1 VDHFSGLN
9 DVKMW
14 QLFLEVY
21 DMDDDYLMEEVLNL
35 EYLRYND
42 IEEIVNRY
50 MLKGSISKEDREK
63 LIGFYIL
70 VWHDEDWE
78 D

>member
-1 VDHFSGLN
+1 MDHFSGLN

>member
-1 VDHFSGLN
+1 
-9 DVKMW
+9 MW

>member
-1 VDHFSGLN
+1 MDHFSGLS

-50 MLKGSISKEDREK
+50 MLRGSISKEDREK

>member
-1 VDHFSGLN
+1 MDHFSGLS

-21 DMDDDYLMEEVLNL
+21 DMDDDYLMEEILNL
-35 EYLRYND
+35 EYLKYRD
-42 IEEIVNRY
+42 IEAVVNRY
-50 MLKGSISKEDREK
+50 MLRGGISREDREK

>member
-1 VDHFSGLN
+1 MDHFSGLN

-50 MLKGSISKEDREK
+50 MLRGSISKEDREK